1 MKSIILKH
9 IISRMRK
16 ELHKLY
22 LTVRS
27 LNLIFILTMLA
38 TAIALTTAC
47 NHFSDHQASLD
58 RVDTLLAQ
66 GNVDAAYTFLCEM
79 STEHLDSHG
88 DMARYTL
95 LKTETFFRKQ
105 LPVDNDSI
113 DYAIFYYEQ
122 NGDQE
127 QLARACYY
135 KGVIHFFYRGNT
147 RRAILLLKRAE
158 NLVKQS
164 KNLTLK
170 HKVYSS
176 ISYINL
182 INKNYA
188 TAIKYARKAGDMA
201 RKLNNKEWI
210 GYSLTYIANAYSG
223 LQKPDSNLEYLRQS
237 LNYYPY
243 LSRENQSVLLS
254 NISEAYHLNNDSAKA
269 EEYIQRALRER
280 PSSYTYAVLADFYI
294 QRGELKRAH
303 DCLLKAADTTDVYTY
318 EKVLHSLFTLR
329 QTMRDYQG
337 ATRIA
342 DTLLTF
348 QKRQELIRS
357 QNNIYDIQNKYER
370 EEHEKQIDTYR
381 TYSTGLL
388 IILVLSVATMV
399 LYHKYKQAR
408 DRRDLLQKHLLLNEY
423 SDQLHELKATQ
434 NITNK
439 ELIELKKK
447 VSTLK
452 DTEVQRLSNGKILYE
467 SVLCNRNT
475 IHWSNQDF
483 LDFLEYIKLIDMPYV
498 EQLNQTYCRLSPK
511 QYLYL
516 TATERMGKTEQE
528 VGDILAIGPSSVRSI
543 KSRIKSKR
551 MTE

>member
-1 MKSIILKH
+1 
-9 IISRMRK
+9 MRK

-22 LTVRS
+22 FTAHS
-27 LNLIFILTMLA
+27 LNPIYILTTLA

-47 NHFSDHQASLD
+47 HHFSDHQASLD

-66 GNVDAAYTFLCEM
+66 GNVDAAYTYLSEM
-79 STEHLDSHG
+79 PTEGLDSHD

-95 LKTETFFRKQ
+95 LKTETLFRKQ

-188 TAIKYARKAGDMA
+188 TAIRYARKAGELA

-223 LQKPDSNLEYLRQS
+223 LEKPDSNLEYLRQS

-254 NISEAYHLNNDSAKA
+254 NISDAYHRNNDSAKA

-280 PSSYTYAVLADFYI
+280 PSSYTVLADFYI
-294 QRGELKRAH
+294 QQGELERAH

-318 EKVLHSLFTLR
+318 EKALHSLFTLR
-329 QTMRDYQG
+329 KTMRDYQG

-342 DTLLTF
+342 DTLLAF
-348 QKRQELIRS
+348 QERQEHIRS

-370 EEHEKQIDTYR
+370 EEREKQIDTYR

-388 IILVLSVATMV
+388 VILALSVVTMV

-434 NITNK
+434 HITNK
-439 ELIELKKK
+439 ELSELKKK

-452 DTEVQRLSNGKILYE
+452 DTEVQRLSNGKMLYE

-498 EQLNQTYCRLSPK
+498 EQLNQKYSNLSPK

-551 MTE
+551 AQE